1 MWVVDPG
8 PRSRPRRAL
17 RVAVTLAALA
27 FPPPG
32 QALVALGSADTPG
45 SATEIAVVDGIAY
58 VADGSAGLRLYD
70 VSDPAAPALLGSL
83 DTDAAGDVAV
93 VGNRAFVA
101 DGSSGLR
108 VVDVSDPSSPRE
120 ITGLGATGPAHQVEI
135 EDGLVYVLDAGFG
148 LRVFDP
154 MTLAPVGALAV
165 VDSPAYLT
173 VAGGVAYVADRS
185 IGLRLL
191 DVSDPAAP
199 EAVGFLYLS
208 VLDVEVAGTLAY
220 LGESGVSG
228 SVGLRIFDVSDPSDP
243 DEVGTFETGGAA
255 DVEIVGDLAYLA
267 SRGLRV
273 VDVSNPA
280 APVGLGSLLLASG
293 PLEVADG
300 VAYTAAGS
308 AGLLV
313 TDVSEPTRPARLGS
327 LPVAGWDV
335 EVAGDHAYAAGLSG
349 GVHGLHIFDVSDPAM
364 PRVGF
369 VEIFFGEE
377 IRDVEVAGSFAY
389 LGVYNSGLHVIDVSD
404 PRDPVQV
411 GWFQDFGPFGEVGVD
426 GGIACASGIAGMHV
440 IDVSNPYAPSELALF
455 PLHPERVE
463 DVEIQDGL
471 AYAADTTRLRVIDLS
486 NPAAPFEFGAL
497 DGAFQDLEVR
507 GSLVYASSGTALH
520 VIDVSDPT
528 APRRIALLAV
538 EGQFT
543 SALELAGPFAYLLVS
558 PSNGLRIHR
567 IDVSRP
573 ASPRRTVSI
582 ATSGSDEFAV
592 RGTELYV
599 AERHGPLDVLDLGP
613 EYVAPPPTTFL
624 VDSTLDAPDPV
635 PGDGVCGFP
644 CTLRAAVSEAN
655 ASPGRAILRLLPG
668 VYALAS
674 GALLLGDDLRVE
686 GLGTAASETVIDG
699 TQRDR
704 IFEIGEDVTVEIAHV
719 TLQHGAA
726 LVEGGAIAS
735 AGSLSIAD
743 SRLVG
748 NRSGAFGGA
757 VSSRGALTLTRV
769 EVAGNT
775 SLGGGGI
782 HVEEGPLAVY
792 QSHFAG
798 NEAAAADGGAIA
810 SHGRVVVRGGSLRGN
825 SADGGSGGG
834 IQSTGGLVVANAR
847 IEGNS
852 AAAGGG
858 LSNAGEARL
867 VGVTLARNTASERGG
882 AVENGAAMTITN
894 ATLSGNASAFGG
906 GITNLEDGYE
916 LRLHHV
922 TVTANQ
928 ASVEG
933 GGICN
938 QGQTLVT
945 NTIVA
950 GNGGDDCGCAVPLNS
965 FGFNLDGDAT
975 CGLDSFG
982 DLPGVGD
989 AGLGPLLANGGPT
1002 PTHAL
1007 EAGSPAIEA
1016 GGDDPFLFECE
1027 RTDQRGISR
1036 PRDGDGDGDPR
1047 CDIGAFEFVPEPGSL
1062 ALYLVALA
1070 AVQFCAAMNSRRT
1083 PGASAWPG
1091 SAISRRPASMP

>member
-1 MWVVDPG
+1 
-8 PRSRPRRAL
+8 
-17 RVAVTLAALA
+17 VTLAALA
-27 FPPPG
+27 FPRPG

-45 SATEIAVVDGIAY
+45 SATEIAVVDGVAY
-58 VADGSAGLRLYD
+58 VADGSAGLLLYD
-70 VSDPAAPALLGSL
+70 VSDPAAPVLLGSL
-83 DTDAAGDVAV
+83 DTTSASDVAV
-93 VGNRAFVA
+93 LGDRAFVA

-108 VVDVSDPSSPRE
+108 VVDVSDPGSPRE
-120 ITGLGATGPAHQVEI
+120 VVGLPATGPAHEVEVQ
-135 EDGLVYVLDAGFG
+135 DGLVYVLDHGFG

-154 MTLAPVGALAV
+154 TTLAPVGALAV
-165 VDSPAYLT
+165 VDSPAYLS
-173 VAGGVAYVADRS
+173 VAGGIAYVADRS

-191 DVSDPAAP
+191 DVSDPSAP
-199 EAVGFLYLS
+199 VAVGFLYLS
-208 VLDVEVAGTLAY
+208 VFDVEVAGTLAY
-220 LGESGVSG
+220 VGESGLSG

-255 DVEIVGDLAYLA
+255 DVEIAGDLAYLA

-273 VDVSNPA
+273 VDVSDPA

-293 PLEVADG
+293 PLEVVDG

-313 TDVSEPTRPARLGS
+313 TDVSDPTRPARLGS

-349 GVHGLHIFDVSDPAM
+349 GVHGLHVFDVSDPAM

-369 VEIFFGEE
+369 VEIFFGAE
-377 IRDVEVAGSFAY
+377 IRDVEVVGSFAY

-404 PRDPVQV
+404 PRAPVQV
-411 GWFQDFGPFGEVGVD
+411 GWFRVFGPFGEVGVE

-440 IDVSNPYAPSELALF
+440 IDVSNPYAPTELGLF
-455 PLHPERVE
+455 PERMG
-463 DVEIQDGL
+463 DVEIRDGL
-471 AYAADTTRLRVIDLS
+471 AYAAGTAALRVIDLS
-486 NPAAPFEFGAL
+486 NPAAPFGLGAL
-497 DGAFQDLEVR
+497 DGTFQDLEVR
-507 GSLVYASSGTALH
+507 GSFVYAGSGTALH

-528 APRRIALLAV
+528 APRRIASLGV

-573 ASPRRTVSI
+573 GSPKRTASV
-582 ATSGSDEFAV
+582 AASGSDALAV
-592 RGTELYV
+592 RGTQIYV
-599 AERHGPLDVLDLGP
+599 AERSGSLGVLDLGP
-613 EYVAPPPTTFL
+613 EYVAPPPPTFL

-635 PGDGVCGFP
+635 PGDGVCGAP

-668 VYALAS
+668 AYALAS
-674 GALLLGDDLRVE
+674 GALELGDDLRVE
-686 GLGTAASETVIDG
+686 GLGATPSDTTVDG
-699 TQRDR
+699 QHGDR
-704 IFEIGEDVTVEIAHV
+704 VFEIADGVAVEI
-719 TLQHGAA
+719 TNLTIRNGAA
-726 LVEGGAIAS
+726 PIAGGAIHS
-735 AGSLSIAD
+735 TGSLALAD

-757 VSSRGALTLTRV
+757 VFSGGALTLTRV
-769 EVAGNT
+769 EVSENA
-775 SLGGGGI
+775 SLAGGGI
-782 HVEEGPLAVY
+782 HVEQGSLSAY
-792 QSHFAG
+792 RSRFSK
-798 NEAAAADGGAIA
+798 NEAAGADGGAI
-810 SHGRVVVRGGSLRGN
+810 SSFGNLVVRASTLLGN
-825 SADGGSGGG
+825 SADSGSGGA
-834 IQSTGGLVVANAR
+834 IHSTFRLVVTNAR
-847 IEGNS
+847 IEGNTAS
-852 AAAGGG
+852 RGGG
-858 LSNAGEARL
+858 ISQVGVARL
-867 VGVTLARNTASERGG
+867 VGATLARNTASQEGG
-882 AVENGAAMTITN
+882 AIENRGLLGITN

-906 GITNLEDGYE
+906 GIAHLQDGGE
-916 LRLHHV
+916 LRMHHV
-922 TVTANQ
+922 TLTANE
-928 ASVEG
+928 ASVDG

-938 QGQTLVT
+938 EGPTLVT
-945 NTIVA
+945 NTLVA
-950 GNGGDDCGCAVPLNS
+950 DNAGGDCGCAVPLNS

-1036 PRDGDGDGDPR
+1036 PRDGDGDGVPL
-1047 CDIGAFEFVPEPGSL
+1047 CDIGAVEFVPEPGALASL
-1062 ALYLVALA
+1062 LVALA
-1070 AVQFCAAMNSRRT
+1070 AVQLCAAMNSRRT
-1083 PGASAWPG
+1083 PGASASPG